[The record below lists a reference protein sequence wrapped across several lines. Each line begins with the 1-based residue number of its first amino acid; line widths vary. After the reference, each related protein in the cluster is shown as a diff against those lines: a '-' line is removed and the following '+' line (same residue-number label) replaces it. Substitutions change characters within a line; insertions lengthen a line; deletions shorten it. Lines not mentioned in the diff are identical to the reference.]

1 MEQKTARKPLAAM
14 RRHQA
19 PNLVILSRATDPPI
33 ARLRRDDEIADA
45 KEKAP
50 GDVEAS
56 PEGTKRELRGMS
68 AKSSLSVARV
78 LSSLDWPKNG
88 QCIHVT
94 ATYWKEWPSSKGDLA
109 DAKAKMVAVIGRHV
123 EAGIWRLEYQR
134 RETEAEKR
142 ERQAAKRPRKKGQGS
157 LYVPHWHFL
166 LWLGGRGLEHV
177 GAWLHE
183 WWADFSG
190 NRSEN
195 ALEITSGDQA
205 RGTWYLAMHAA
216 KREQSPPFAVGRWWG
231 YINRDKLLGAQ
242 DLHETGEISERE
254 RVWYARLYRRSTGCK
269 TRNNQGLSWFLP
281 RKWQCTV
288 DQWIR
293 DHIDSENAKRW
304 AGKNP
309 F

>member
-1 MEQKTARKPLAAM
+1 MDEKPAGKPLAAM
-14 RRHQA
+14 RKHQA
-19 PNLVILSRATDPPI
+19 PNLVILSRAADPPI

-45 KEKAP
+45 KEKTP

-56 PEGTKRELRGMS
+56 AEGNKRELRGMS
-68 AKSSLSVARV
+68 ARSSVNVAKV
-78 LSSLDWPKNG
+78 LSSLDWAKNG
-88 QCIHVT
+88 ECIHVT

-109 DAKAKMVAVIGRHV
+109 DTKAAMVCALGRHV

-134 RETEAEKR
+134 RETEAERR
-142 ERQAAKRPRKKGQGS
+142 ERTAARRPRKKGQGS

-166 LWLGGRGLEHV
+166 LWLGGRQLEHV
-177 GAWLHE
+177 AEWLHR

-195 ALEITSGDQA
+195 ALTITSGDQA

-231 YINRDKLLGAQ
+231 YINRDALLGAQ
-242 DLHETGEISERE
+242 DLHETGEIIERE
-254 RVWYARLYRRSTGCK
+254 RVWWARIYRRATGCK
-269 TRNNQGLSWFLP
+269 TRGSMGLSWFLP
-281 RKWQCTV
+281 RKWQCVV
-288 DQWIR
+288 DQWVR
-293 DHIDSENAKRW
+293 EKIDDENARRW
-304 AGKNP
+304 AGKPP